1 MAAKDRATIINKL
14 YKTAKKHYQE
24 IKPPAGRSLLEH
36 VIYACCLEDSLY
48 VAADEAFA
56 RLQEDYFD
64 WNEVR
69 VTTVAELAEICKN
82 LTQPEEAAIRIKKA
96 LHGIF
101 ETYYEFN
108 IDILKKDNL
117 GKTVAQFQK
126 FRGVTPFVISYLAQH
141 GLGGHSI
148 PVDTALLNVMHIV
161 GAISDSELAKS
172 KVPGLERTIP
182 KNKGIEFAS
191 VVHQLA
197 AAFHKSQFNKD
208 LRDVLLTIDSS
219 AKERFPKRGGKKK
232 EEEAP
237 AKKATKIK
245 AEAKP
250 AAKPAKSSATK
261 KAESEPPVK
270 KKAKTAPKKAAT
282 KKAAAKKT
290 PAKKAAAKKTP
301 VKKTPVK
308 KKAKVAK
315 KTKATK
321 KTTQAPK
328 KKATKKKSS
337 TRSLSKKKPK

>member
-1 MAAKDRATIINKL
+1 MAAKDRATLINKL

-36 VIYACCLEDSLY
+36 VIYACCLEDSQY

-69 VTTVAELAEICKN
+69 VTTVNELSEICKN
-82 LTQPEEAAIRIKKA
+82 LSRPEEAAIRIKKA

-108 IDILKKDNL
+108 IDVLKKDNL

-148 PVDTALLNVMHIV
+148 PVDSALLSVMHIV
-161 GAISDSELAKS
+161 GVISDAELAKG

-182 KNKGIEFAS
+182 KSKGAEFAS
-191 VVHQLA
+191 VTHQLA
-197 AAFHKSQFNKD
+197 AAFFKSQFNKD
-208 LRDVLLTIDSS
+208 LRDILLSIDSS
-219 AKERFPKRGGKKK
+219 AKDRFPKRGGKKK
-232 EEEAP
+232 EEPVKEKVAAKAKSTTAKATAKAETEVKKSTKVADTKKP
-237 AKKATKIK
+237 AKKT
-245 AEAKP
+245 
-250 AAKPAKSSATK
+250 AAKTTK
-261 KAESEPPVK
+261 KAPVKKASVKKTAAKKSPAKKPPVK
-270 KKAKTAPKKAAT
+270 KKTAKV
-282 KKAAAKKT
+282 AKKT
-290 PAKKAAAKKTP
+290 PAKKA
-301 VKKTPVK
+301 
-308 KKAKVAK
+308 
-315 KTKATK
+315 TK
-321 KTTQAPK
+321 KTAK
-328 KKATKKKSS
+328 KKPTKKKST